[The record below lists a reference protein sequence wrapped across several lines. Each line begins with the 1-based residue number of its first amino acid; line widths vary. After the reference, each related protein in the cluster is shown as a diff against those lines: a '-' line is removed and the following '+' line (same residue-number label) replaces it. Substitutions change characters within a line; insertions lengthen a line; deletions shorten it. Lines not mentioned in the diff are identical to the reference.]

1 MTSKNKSVLEDTSKT
16 VVQQLIGRLNRDIQ
30 FFNSLLKEQG
40 YVEMRISTM
49 AKISQTEH
57 ILKYTEKMLEEEEQQ
72 IVNAFCNAYLI
83 GEDDISSESAK
94 REAIEYFKYTYE
106 K

>member
-1 MTSKNKSVLEDTSKT
+1 MENKKQT
-16 VVQQLIGRLNRDIQ
+16 VVQQLVDRLKRDIQ

-94 REAIEYFKYTYE
+94 REAIHYIKYTYE

>member
-1 MTSKNKSVLEDTSKT
+1 MRSKQTT
-16 VVQQLIGRLNRDIQ
+16 AVQQLIKMFKENIYFLES
-30 FFNSLLKEQG
+30 SLQEQP
-40 YVEMRISTM
+40 YVETRITIKARISQ
-49 AKISQTEH
+49 ARYS
-57 ILKYTEKMLEEEEQQ
+57 LRCAEKMLEEEEQQ

-94 REAIEYFKYTYE
+94 REAIEYIKHTYE

>member
-1 MTSKNKSVLEDTSKT
+1 MTSKNKSVLEDTNKT
-16 VVQQLIGRLNRDIQ
+16 AVQQLVDRLKRDIG

-57 ILKYTEKMLEEEEQQ
+57 ILKYAEKMLEEEKEQ
-72 IVNAFCNAYLI
+72 AFKFWN
-83 GEDDISSESAK
+83 GG
-94 REAIEYFKYTYE
+94 IECTEEGGKSFEQYYNQTYE